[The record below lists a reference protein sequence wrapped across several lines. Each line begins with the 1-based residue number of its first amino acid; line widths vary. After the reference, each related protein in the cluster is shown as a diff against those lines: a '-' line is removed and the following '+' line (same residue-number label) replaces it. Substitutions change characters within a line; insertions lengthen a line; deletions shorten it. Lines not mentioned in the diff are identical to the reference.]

1 MKSRNYLTLSRNELD
16 KIKFGTD
23 GWRGIIGFDFNLSNL
38 SRVVVASCQ
47 ELHYQYF
54 KETNSKKIVIGYD
67 RRFMA
72 NEFAKEIASFVKGC
86 GFEPVLSNDFVPTP
100 SCSLYAKRFMFLGC
114 LVITASHN
122 PYNWLGLKIKSF
134 KGCSVDESFTR
145 EVEKRLLLGNSI
157 ERSQAS
163 YEKVDIKK
171 FHLDQIK
178 SKFNLDFI
186 VKSLKKMNLHVFIDS
201 MHGSASNCISQI
213 FEDYDSKPFT
223 EIRVDYDPF
232 FGGNPPEPLLKYL
245 DNLTEIL
252 TRNSKKDFKTLG
264 IIFDGDGDRIAVI
277 DEKGRYCSTQ
287 ALLPFFI
294 SYLGEKNKNSYPVL
308 KTVSGSDI
316 ISNISKK
323 QNREVVELPVGF
335 KHIAKKMIKEKIF
348 IGGEESGGVG
358 FGDFMPERDA
368 LYAAMILLNGIA
380 ENSKYLY
387 ETLDEIQEKFGPSFY
402 RRIDIK
408 FPNQSEKDIFKTF
421 INNNIPSEICG
432 NKIIDISNIDG
443 LKLRMDNNFWLLFR
457 FSGTEPLLRI
467 YCEATSEKNLN
478 QVLEWS
484 QKFINIV
491 KNKK

>member
-1 MKSRNYLTLSRNELD
+1 MSSNELD
-16 KIKFGTD
+16 EIKFGTD

-47 ELHYQYF
+47 ELYYQYF
-54 KETNSKKIVIGYD
+54 EETNSKKILIGYD

-86 GFEPVLSNDFVPTP
+86 GFEPILSTSYVPTP
-100 SCSLYAKRFMFLGC
+100 SCSLYAKKFMFLGC

-134 KGCSVDESFTR
+134 KGCSVDESFTK

-157 ERSQAS
+157 ERLEGA

-178 SKFNLDFI
+178 SNFNIDFI
-186 VKSLKKMNLHVFIDS
+186 ANNLKKMNLHIFVDS
-201 MHGSASNCISQI
+201 MHGSAANCLSQI
-213 FEDYDSKPFT
+213 FEGYDSKIFT
-223 EIRVDYDPF
+223 EIRADYDPL

-245 DNLTEIL
+245 DSLNDTLA
-252 TRNSKKDFKTLG
+252 RNSKKGIKALG

-277 DEKGRYCSTQ
+277 DEKGRFCSTQ
-287 ALLPFFI
+287 VLLPFFI
-294 SYLGEKNKNSYPVL
+294 SYLGEKNKNLYPVL

-316 ISNISKK
+316 ISNIAKN
-323 QNREVVELPVGF
+323 QDREVFELPVGF
-335 KHIAKKMIKEKIF
+335 KYIAKKMIKEKIF

-380 ENSKYLY
+380 EKSKYLY
-387 ETLDEIQEKFGPSFY
+387 ETLDQIQENFGPSFY
-402 RRIDIK
+402 RRIDVK
-408 FPNQSEKDIFKTF
+408 FPNQSEKEILEKY
-421 INNNIPSEICG
+421 IKNNIPSKICG
-432 NKIIDISNIDG
+432 YSIKSVSNIDG
-443 LKLRMDNNFWLLFR
+443 IKLRMDNNFWLLFR
-457 FSGTEPLLRI
+457 FSGTEPLLRL
-467 YCEATSEKNLN
+467 YCEAKSENDLN
-478 QVLEWS
+478 EVLEWS
-484 QKFINIV
+484 QKYINKV
-491 KNKK
+491 KNIK

>member
-1 MKSRNYLTLSRNELD
+1 MSSNELD
-16 KIKFGTD
+16 EIKFGTD

-47 ELHYQYF
+47 ELYYQYF
-54 KETNSKKIVIGYD
+54 EETNSKKILIGYD

-86 GFEPVLSNDFVPTP
+86 GFEPILSTSYVPTP
-100 SCSLYAKRFMFLGC
+100 SCSLYAKKFMFLGC

-134 KGCSVDESFTR
+134 KGCSVDESFTK

-157 ERSQAS
+157 ERLEGA

-178 SKFNLDFI
+178 SNFNIDFI
-186 VKSLKKMNLHVFIDS
+186 ANNLKKMNLHIFVDS
-201 MHGSASNCISQI
+201 MHGSAANCLSQI
-213 FEDYDSKPFT
+213 FEGYDSKIFT
-223 EIRVDYDPF
+223 EIRADYDPL

-245 DNLTEIL
+245 DNLTETL
-252 TRNSKKDFKTLG
+252 TKTSKNGIKTLG

-277 DEKGRYCSTQ
+277 DEKGRFCSTQ
-287 ALLPFFI
+287 VLLPFFI
-294 SYLGEKNKNSYPVL
+294 SYLGEKNKNLYPVL

-316 ISNISKK
+316 ISNIAKN
-323 QNREVVELPVGF
+323 QDREVFELPVGF
-335 KHIAKKMIKEKIF
+335 KYIAKKMIKEKIF

-380 ENSKYLY
+380 EKSKYLY
-387 ETLDEIQEKFGPSFY
+387 ETLDQIQENFGPSFY
-402 RRIDIK
+402 RRIDVK
-408 FPNQSEKDIFKTF
+408 FPNQSEKEILEKY
-421 INNNIPSEICG
+421 IKNNIPSKICG
-432 NKIIDISNIDG
+432 YSIKSVSNIDG
-443 LKLRMDNNFWLLFR
+443 IKLRMDNNFWLLFR
-457 FSGTEPLLRI
+457 FSGTEPLLRL
-467 YCEATSEKNLN
+467 YCEAKSENDLN
-478 QVLEWS
+478 EVLEWS
-484 QKFINIV
+484 QKYII
-491 KNKK
+491 K

>member
-1 MKSRNYLTLSRNELD
+1 MSSNELD
-16 KIKFGTD
+16 EIKFGTD

-47 ELHYQYF
+47 ELYYQYF
-54 KETNSKKIVIGYD
+54 EETNSKKILIGYD

-86 GFEPVLSNDFVPTP
+86 GFEPILSTSYVPTP
-100 SCSLYAKRFMFLGC
+100 SCSLYAKKFMFLGC

-134 KGCSVDESFTR
+134 KGCSVDESFTK

-157 ERSQAS
+157 ERLEGA

-178 SKFNLDFI
+178 SNFNIDFI
-186 VKSLKKMNLHVFIDS
+186 ANNLKKMNLHIFVDS
-201 MHGSASNCISQI
+201 MHGSAANCLSQI
-213 FEDYDSKPFT
+213 FEGYDSKIFT
-223 EIRVDYDPF
+223 EIRADYDPL

-245 DNLTEIL
+245 DSLTETL
-252 TRNSKKDFKTLG
+252 TRNSKKGIKTLG

-277 DEKGRYCSTQ
+277 DEKGRFCSTQ
-287 ALLPFFI
+287 VLLPFFI
-294 SYLGEKNKNSYPVL
+294 SYLGEKNKNLYPVL

-316 ISNISKK
+316 ISNIAKN
-323 QNREVVELPVGF
+323 QDREVFELPVGF
-335 KHIAKKMIKEKIF
+335 KYIAKKMIKEKIF

-380 ENSKYLY
+380 EKSKYLY
-387 ETLDEIQEKFGPSFY
+387 ETLDQIQENFGPSFY
-402 RRIDIK
+402 RRIDVK
-408 FPNQSEKDIFKTF
+408 FPNQSEKEILEKN
-421 INNNIPSEICG
+421 IKNNIPSKICG
-432 NKIIDISNIDG
+432 YAVMNVSNIDG
-443 LKLRMDNNFWLLFR
+443 IKLRMDNNFWLLFR
-457 FSGTEPLLRI
+457 FSGTEPLLRL
-467 YCEATSEKNLN
+467 YCEAKSENDLN
-478 QVLEWS
+478 EVLEWS
-484 QKFINIV
+484 QKYINKV
-491 KNKK
+491 KNIK

>member
-1 MKSRNYLTLSRNELD
+1 MSSNELD
-16 KIKFGTD
+16 EIKFGTD

-47 ELHYQYF
+47 ELYYQYF
-54 KETNSKKIVIGYD
+54 EETNSKKILIGYD

-86 GFEPVLSNDFVPTP
+86 GFEPILSTSYVPTP
-100 SCSLYAKRFMFLGC
+100 SCSLYAKKFMFLGC

-134 KGCSVDESFTR
+134 KGCSVDESFTK

-157 ERSQAS
+157 ERLGGA

-178 SKFNLDFI
+178 SNFNIDFI
-186 VKSLKKMNLHVFIDS
+186 ANNLKKMNLHIFVDS
-201 MHGSASNCISQI
+201 MHGSAANCLSQI
-213 FEDYDSKPFT
+213 FEGYDSKIFT
-223 EIRVDYDPF
+223 EIRADYDPL

-245 DNLTEIL
+245 DNLTETL
-252 TRNSKKDFKTLG
+252 TKTSKNGIKTLG

-277 DEKGRYCSTQ
+277 DEKGRFCSTQ
-287 ALLPFFI
+287 VLLPFFI
-294 SYLGEKNKNSYPVL
+294 SYLGEKNKNLYPVL

-316 ISNISKK
+316 ISNIAKN
-323 QNREVVELPVGF
+323 QDREVFELPVGF
-335 KHIAKKMIKEKIF
+335 KYIAKKMIKEKIF

-380 ENSKYLY
+380 EKSRYLC
-387 ETLDEIQEKFGPSFY
+387 ETLDQIQENFGPSFY
-402 RRIDIK
+402 RRIDVK
-408 FPNQSEKDIFKTF
+408 FPNQSEKEILENNIK
-421 INNNIPSEICG
+421 NNIPSKICG
-432 NKIIDISNIDG
+432 YSIKSVSNIDG
-443 LKLRMDNNFWLLFR
+443 IKLRMDNNFWLLFR
-457 FSGTEPLLRI
+457 FSGTEPLLRL
-467 YCEATSEKNLN
+467 YCEAKSENDLN
-478 QVLEWS
+478 EVLEWS
-484 QKFINIV
+484 QKYINKV
-491 KNKK
+491 KNIK

>member
-1 MKSRNYLTLSRNELD
+1 LSSNELD
-16 KIKFGTD
+16 EIKFGTD

-47 ELHYQYF
+47 ELYYQYF
-54 KETNSKKIVIGYD
+54 EETNSKKILIGYD

-86 GFEPVLSNDFVPTP
+86 GFEPILSTSYVPTP
-100 SCSLYAKRFMFLGC
+100 SCSLYAKKFMFLGC

-134 KGCSVDESFTR
+134 KGCSVDESFTK

-157 ERSQAS
+157 ERLGGA

-178 SKFNLDFI
+178 SNFNIDFI
-186 VKSLKKMNLHVFIDS
+186 ANNLKKMNLHIFVDS
-201 MHGSASNCISQI
+201 MHGSAANCLSQI
-213 FEDYDSKPFT
+213 FEGYDSKIFT
-223 EIRVDYDPF
+223 EIRADYDPL

-245 DNLTEIL
+245 DNLTETL
-252 TRNSKKDFKTLG
+252 TKTSKNGIKTLG

-277 DEKGRYCSTQ
+277 DEKGRFCSTQ
-287 ALLPFFI
+287 VLLPFFI
-294 SYLGEKNKNSYPVL
+294 SYLGEKNKNLYPVL

-316 ISNISKK
+316 ISNIAKN
-323 QNREVVELPVGF
+323 QDREVFELPVGF
-335 KHIAKKMIKEKIF
+335 KYIAKKMIKEKIF

-380 ENSKYLY
+380 EKSKYLY
-387 ETLDEIQEKFGPSFY
+387 ETLDQIQENFGPSFY
-402 RRIDIK
+402 RRIDVK
-408 FPNQSEKDIFKTF
+408 FPNQSEKEILEKY
-421 INNNIPSEICG
+421 IKNNIPSKICG
-432 NKIIDISNIDG
+432 YSIKSVSNIDG
-443 LKLRMDNNFWLLFR
+443 IKLRMDNNFWLLFR
-457 FSGTEPLLRI
+457 FSGTEPLLRL
-467 YCEATSEKNLN
+467 YCEAKSENDLN
-478 QVLEWS
+478 EVLEWS
-484 QKFINIV
+484 QKYINKV
-491 KNKK
+491 KNIK

>member
-1 MKSRNYLTLSRNELD
+1 MSANELD
-16 KIKFGTD
+16 EIKFGTD

-47 ELHYQYF
+47 ELYYQYF
-54 KETNSKKIVIGYD
+54 EETNSKKILIGYD

-86 GFEPVLSNDFVPTP
+86 GFEPILSTSYVPTP
-100 SCSLYAKRFMFLGC
+100 SCSLYAKKFMFLGC

-134 KGCSVDESFTR
+134 KGCSVDESFTK

-157 ERSQAS
+157 ERLGGA

-178 SKFNLDFI
+178 SNFNIDFI
-186 VKSLKKMNLHVFIDS
+186 AKNLKKMNLHIFVDS
-201 MHGSASNCISQI
+201 MHGSAANCLSQI
-213 FEDYDSKPFT
+213 FEGYDSKIFT
-223 EIRVDYDPF
+223 EIRADYDPL

-245 DNLTEIL
+245 DNLTETL
-252 TRNSKKDFKTLG
+252 TKTSKNGIKTLG

-277 DEKGRYCSTQ
+277 DEKGRFCSTQ
-287 ALLPFFI
+287 VLLPFFI
-294 SYLGEKNKNSYPVL
+294 SYLGEKNKNLYPVL

-316 ISNISKK
+316 ISNIAKN
-323 QNREVVELPVGF
+323 QDREVFELPVGF
-335 KHIAKKMIKEKIF
+335 KYIAKKMIKEKIF

-380 ENSKYLY
+380 EKSKYLY
-387 ETLDEIQEKFGPSFY
+387 ETLDQIQENFGPSFY
-402 RRIDIK
+402 RRIDVK
-408 FPNQSEKDIFKTF
+408 FPNQSEKEILEKY
-421 INNNIPSEICG
+421 IKNNIPSKICG
-432 NKIIDISNIDG
+432 YSIKSVSNIDG
-443 LKLRMDNNFWLLFR
+443 IKLRMDNNFWLLFR
-457 FSGTEPLLRI
+457 FSGTEPLLRL
-467 YCEATSEKNLN
+467 YCEAKSENDLN
-478 QVLEWS
+478 EVLEWS
-484 QKFINIV
+484 QKYINKV
-491 KNKK
+491 KNIK

>member
-1 MKSRNYLTLSRNELD
+1 MSSNELD
-16 KIKFGTD
+16 EIKFGTD

-47 ELHYQYF
+47 ELYYQYF
-54 KETNSKKIVIGYD
+54 EETNSKKILIGYD

-86 GFEPVLSNDFVPTP
+86 GFEPILSTSYVPTP
-100 SCSLYAKRFMFLGC
+100 SCSLYAKKFMFLGC

-134 KGCSVDESFTR
+134 KGCSVDESFTK

-157 ERSQAS
+157 ERLEGA

-178 SKFNLDFI
+178 SNFNIDFI
-186 VKSLKKMNLHVFIDS
+186 ANNLKKMNLHIFVDS
-201 MHGSASNCISQI
+201 MHGSAANCLSQI
-213 FEDYDSKPFT
+213 FEGYDSKIFT
-223 EIRVDYDPF
+223 EIRADYDPL

-245 DNLTEIL
+245 DNLTETL
-252 TRNSKKDFKTLG
+252 TKTSKNGIKTLG

-277 DEKGRYCSTQ
+277 DEKGRFCSTQ
-287 ALLPFFI
+287 VLLPFFI
-294 SYLGEKNKNSYPVL
+294 SYLGEKNKNLYPVL

-316 ISNISKK
+316 ISNIAKN
-323 QNREVVELPVGF
+323 QDREVFELPVGF
-335 KHIAKKMIKEKIF
+335 KYIAKKMIKEKIF

-380 ENSKYLY
+380 EKSKYLY
-387 ETLDEIQEKFGPSFY
+387 ETLDQIQENFGPSFY
-402 RRIDIK
+402 RRIDVK
-408 FPNQSEKDIFKTF
+408 FPNQSEKEILEKY
-421 INNNIPSEICG
+421 IKNNIPSKICG
-432 NKIIDISNIDG
+432 YAVMNVSNIDG
-443 LKLRMDNNFWLLFR
+443 IKLRMDNNFWLLFR
-457 FSGTEPLLRI
+457 FSGTEPLLRL
-467 YCEATSEKNLN
+467 YCEAKSENDLN
-478 QVLEWS
+478 EVLEWS
-484 QKFINIV
+484 QKYINKV
-491 KNKK
+491 KNIK

>member
-1 MKSRNYLTLSRNELD
+1 MSSNELD
-16 KIKFGTD
+16 EIKFGTD

-47 ELHYQYF
+47 ELYYQYF
-54 KETNSKKIVIGYD
+54 EETNSKKILIGYD

-86 GFEPVLSNDFVPTP
+86 GFEPILSTSYVPTP
-100 SCSLYAKRFMFLGC
+100 SCSLYAKKFMFLGC

-134 KGCSVDESFTR
+134 KGCSVDESFTK

-157 ERSQAS
+157 ERLEGA

-178 SKFNLDFI
+178 SNFNIDFI
-186 VKSLKKMNLHVFIDS
+186 ANNLKKMNLHIFVDS
-201 MHGSASNCISQI
+201 MHGSAANCLSQI
-213 FEDYDSKPFT
+213 FEGYDSKIFT
-223 EIRVDYDPF
+223 EIRADYDPL

-245 DNLTEIL
+245 DNLTETL
-252 TRNSKKDFKTLG
+252 TKTSKNGIKTLG

-277 DEKGRYCSTQ
+277 DEKGRFCSTQ
-287 ALLPFFI
+287 VLLPFFI
-294 SYLGEKNKNSYPVL
+294 SYLGEKNKNLYPVL

-316 ISNISKK
+316 ISNIAKN
-323 QNREVVELPVGF
+323 QDREVFELPVGF
-335 KHIAKKMIKEKIF
+335 KYIAKKMIKEKIF

-380 ENSKYLY
+380 EKSKYLY
-387 ETLDEIQEKFGPSFY
+387 ETLDQIQENFGPSFY
-402 RRIDIK
+402 RRIDVK
-408 FPNQSEKDIFKTF
+408 FPNQSEKEILEKY
-421 INNNIPSEICG
+421 IKNNIPSKICG
-432 NKIIDISNIDG
+432 YSIKSLSNIDG
-443 LKLRMDNNFWLLFR
+443 IKLRMDNNFWLLFR
-457 FSGTEPLLRI
+457 FSGTEPLLRL
-467 YCEATSEKNLN
+467 YCEAKSENDLN
-478 QVLEWS
+478 DVLEWS
-484 QKFINIV
+484 QKYINKV
-491 KNKK
+491 KNIK

>member
-1 MKSRNYLTLSRNELD
+1 LSSNELD
-16 KIKFGTD
+16 EIKFGTD

-47 ELHYQYF
+47 ELYYQYF
-54 KETNSKKIVIGYD
+54 EETNSKKILIGYD

-86 GFEPVLSNDFVPTP
+86 GFEPILSTSYVPTP
-100 SCSLYAKRFMFLGC
+100 SCSLYAKKFMFLGC

-134 KGCSVDESFTR
+134 KGCSVDESFTK

-157 ERSQAS
+157 ERLEGA

-178 SKFNLDFI
+178 SNFNIDFI
-186 VKSLKKMNLHVFIDS
+186 ANNLKKMNLHIFVDS
-201 MHGSASNCISQI
+201 MHGSAANCLSQI
-213 FEDYDSKPFT
+213 FEGYDSKIFT
-223 EIRVDYDPF
+223 EIRADYDPL

-245 DNLTEIL
+245 DNLTETL
-252 TRNSKKDFKTLG
+252 TKTSKNGIKTLG

-277 DEKGRYCSTQ
+277 DEKGRFCSTQ
-287 ALLPFFI
+287 VLLPFFI
-294 SYLGEKNKNSYPVL
+294 SYLGEKNKNLYPVL

-316 ISNISKK
+316 ISNIAKNQK
-323 QNREVVELPVGF
+323 REVFELPVGF
-335 KHIAKKMIKEKIF
+335 KYIAKKMIKEKIF

-380 ENSKYLY
+380 EKSKYLY
-387 ETLDEIQEKFGPSFY
+387 ETLDQIQENFGPSFY
-402 RRIDIK
+402 RRIDVK
-408 FPNQSEKDIFKTF
+408 FPNQSEKEILENNIK
-421 INNNIPSEICG
+421 NNIPSKICG
-432 NKIIDISNIDG
+432 YTVINVSNIDG
-443 LKLRMDNNFWLLFR
+443 IKLRMDNNFWLLFR
-457 FSGTEPLLRI
+457 FSGTEPLLRL
-467 YCEATSEKNLN
+467 YCEAKSENDLN
-478 QVLEWS
+478 EVLEWS
-484 QKFINIV
+484 QKYINKL
-491 KNKK
+491 KNIK

>member
-1 MKSRNYLTLSRNELD
+1 MSSNELD
-16 KIKFGTD
+16 EIKFGTD

-47 ELHYQYF
+47 ELYYQYF
-54 KETNSKKIVIGYD
+54 EETNSKKILIGYD

-86 GFEPVLSNDFVPTP
+86 GFEPILSTSYVPTP
-100 SCSLYAKRFMFLGC
+100 SCSLYAKKFMFLGC

-134 KGCSVDESFTR
+134 KGCSVDESFTK

-157 ERSQAS
+157 ERLEGA

-178 SKFNLDFI
+178 SNFNIDFI
-186 VKSLKKMNLHVFIDS
+186 ANNLKKMNLHIFVDS
-201 MHGSASNCISQI
+201 MHGSAANCLSQI
-213 FEDYDSKPFT
+213 FEGYDSKIFT
-223 EIRVDYDPF
+223 EIRADYDPL

-245 DNLTEIL
+245 DNLTETL
-252 TRNSKKDFKTLG
+252 TKTSKNGIKTLG

-277 DEKGRYCSTQ
+277 DEKGRFCSTQ
-287 ALLPFFI
+287 VLLPFFI
-294 SYLGEKNKNSYPVL
+294 SYLGEKNKNLYPVL

-316 ISNISKK
+316 ISNIAKN
-323 QNREVVELPVGF
+323 QDREVFELPVGF
-335 KHIAKKMIKEKIF
+335 KYIAKKMIKEKIF

-380 ENSKYLY
+380 EKSKYLY
-387 ETLDEIQEKFGPSFY
+387 ETLDQIQENFGPSFY
-402 RRIDIK
+402 RRIDVK
-408 FPNQSEKDIFKTF
+408 FPNQSEKEILEKY
-421 INNNIPSEICG
+421 IKNNIPSKICG
-432 NKIIDISNIDG
+432 YTVINISNIDG
-443 LKLRMDNNFWLLFR
+443 IKLRMDNNFWLLFR
-457 FSGTEPLLRI
+457 FSGTEPLLRL
-467 YCEATSEKNLN
+467 YCEAKSENDLN
-478 QVLEWS
+478 EVLEWS
-484 QKFINIV
+484 QKYINKV
-491 KNKK
+491 KNIK

>member
-1 MKSRNYLTLSRNELD
+1 MSSNELD
-16 KIKFGTD
+16 EIKFGTD

-47 ELHYQYF
+47 ELYYQYF
-54 KETNSKKIVIGYD
+54 EETNSKKILIGYD

-86 GFEPVLSNDFVPTP
+86 GFEPILSTSYVPTP
-100 SCSLYAKRFMFLGC
+100 SCSLYAKKFMFLGC

-134 KGCSVDESFTR
+134 KGCSVDESFTK

-157 ERSQAS
+157 ERLEGA

-178 SKFNLDFI
+178 SNFNIDFI
-186 VKSLKKMNLHVFIDS
+186 ANNLKKMNLHIFVDS
-201 MHGSASNCISQI
+201 MHGSAANCLSQI
-213 FEDYDSKPFT
+213 FEGYDSKIFT
-223 EIRVDYDPF
+223 EIRADYDPL

-245 DNLTEIL
+245 DNLTETL
-252 TRNSKKDFKTLG
+252 TKTSKNGIKTLG

-277 DEKGRYCSTQ
+277 DEKGRFCSTQ
-287 ALLPFFI
+287 VLLPFFI
-294 SYLGEKNKNSYPVL
+294 SYLGEKNKNLYPVL

-316 ISNISKK
+316 ISNIAKN
-323 QNREVVELPVGF
+323 QDREVFELPVGF
-335 KHIAKKMIKEKIF
+335 KYIAKKMIKEKIF

-380 ENSKYLY
+380 EKSKYLY
-387 ETLDEIQEKFGPSFY
+387 ETLDQIQENFGPSFY
-402 RRIDIK
+402 RRIDVK
-408 FPNQSEKDIFKTF
+408 FPNQSEKEILEKY
-421 INNNIPSEICG
+421 IKNNIPSKICG
-432 NKIIDISNIDG
+432 YSIKSVSNIDG
-443 LKLRMDNNFWLLFR
+443 IKLRMDNNFWLLFR
-457 FSGTEPLLRI
+457 FSGTEPLLRL
-467 YCEATSEKNLN
+467 YCEAKSENDAN
-478 QVLEWS
+478 EVLEWS
-484 QKFINIV
+484 QKYINKV
-491 KNKK
+491 KNIK

>member
-1 MKSRNYLTLSRNELD
+1 MSSNELD
-16 KIKFGTD
+16 EIKFGTD

-47 ELHYQYF
+47 ELYYQYF
-54 KETNSKKIVIGYD
+54 EETNSKKILIGYD

-86 GFEPVLSNDFVPTP
+86 GFEPIISTSYVPTP
-100 SCSLYAKRFMFLGC
+100 SCSLYVKKFMFLGC

-134 KGCSVDESFTR
+134 KGCSVDESFTK

-157 ERSQAS
+157 ERLEGA

-178 SKFNLDFI
+178 SNFNIDFI
-186 VKSLKKMNLHVFIDS
+186 ANNLKKMNLHIFVDS
-201 MHGSASNCISQI
+201 MHGSAANCLSQI
-213 FEDYDSKPFT
+213 FEGYDSKIFT
-223 EIRVDYDPF
+223 EIRADYDPL

-245 DNLTEIL
+245 DNLTETL
-252 TRNSKKDFKTLG
+252 TKTSKNGIKTLG

-277 DEKGRYCSTQ
+277 DEKGRFCSTQ
-287 ALLPFFI
+287 VLLPFFI
-294 SYLGEKNKNSYPVL
+294 SYLGEKNKNLYPVL

-316 ISNISKK
+316 ISNIAKN
-323 QNREVVELPVGF
+323 QNREVFELPVGF
-335 KHIAKKMIKEKIF
+335 KYIAKKMIKEKIF

-380 ENSKYLY
+380 EKSKYLY
-387 ETLDEIQEKFGPSFY
+387 ETLDQIQENFGPSFY
-402 RRIDIK
+402 RRIDVK
-408 FPNQSEKDIFKTF
+408 FPNQSEKEILEKY
-421 INNNIPSEICG
+421 IKNNIPSKICG
-432 NKIIDISNIDG
+432 YSIKSVSNIDG
-443 LKLRMDNNFWLLFR
+443 IKLRMDNNFWLLFR
-457 FSGTEPLLRI
+457 FSGTEPLLRL
-467 YCEATSEKNLN
+467 YCEAKSENDLN
-478 QVLEWS
+478 EVLEWS
-484 QKFINIV
+484 QKYINKV
-491 KNKK
+491 KNIK

>member
-1 MKSRNYLTLSRNELD
+1 LSSNELD
-16 KIKFGTD
+16 EIKFGTD

-47 ELHYQYF
+47 ELYYQYF
-54 KETNSKKIVIGYD
+54 EETNSKKILIGYD

-86 GFEPVLSNDFVPTP
+86 GFEPILSTSYVPTP
-100 SCSLYAKRFMFLGC
+100 SCSLYAKKFMFLGC

-134 KGCSVDESFTR
+134 KGCSVDESFTK

-157 ERSQAS
+157 ERLEGA

-178 SKFNLDFI
+178 SNFNIDFI
-186 VKSLKKMNLHVFIDS
+186 ANNLKKMNLHIFVDS
-201 MHGSASNCISQI
+201 MHGSAANCLSQI
-213 FEDYDSKPFT
+213 FEGYDSKNFT
-223 EIRVDYDPF
+223 EIRADYDPL

-245 DNLTEIL
+245 DNLTETL
-252 TRNSKKDFKTLG
+252 TKTSKNGIKTLG

-277 DEKGRYCSTQ
+277 DEKGRFCSTQ
-287 ALLPFFI
+287 VLLPFFI
-294 SYLGEKNKNSYPVL
+294 SYLGEKNKNLYPVL

-316 ISNISKK
+316 ISNIAKN
-323 QNREVVELPVGF
+323 QDREVFELPVGF
-335 KHIAKKMIKEKIF
+335 KYIAKKMIKEKIF

-380 ENSKYLY
+380 EKSKYLY
-387 ETLDEIQEKFGPSFY
+387 ETLDQIQENFGPSFY
-402 RRIDIK
+402 RRIDVK
-408 FPNQSEKDIFKTF
+408 FPNQSEKEILEKY
-421 INNNIPSEICG
+421 IKNNIPSKICG
-432 NKIIDISNIDG
+432 YSIKSVSNIDG
-443 LKLRMDNNFWLLFR
+443 IKLRMDNNFWLLFR
-457 FSGTEPLLRI
+457 FSGTEPLLRL
-467 YCEATSEKNLN
+467 YCEAKSENDLN
-478 QVLEWS
+478 EVLEWS
-484 QKFINIV
+484 QKYINKV
-491 KNKK
+491 KNIK

>member
-1 MKSRNYLTLSRNELD
+1 MSSNELD
-16 KIKFGTD
+16 EIKFGTD

-47 ELHYQYF
+47 ELYYQYF
-54 KETNSKKIVIGYD
+54 EETNSKKILIGYD

-86 GFEPVLSNDFVPTP
+86 GFEPILSTSYVPTP
-100 SCSLYAKRFMFLGC
+100 SCSLYVKKFMFLGC

-134 KGCSVDESFTR
+134 KGCSVDESFTK

-157 ERSQAS
+157 ERLEGA

-178 SKFNLDFI
+178 SNFNIDFI
-186 VKSLKKMNLHVFIDS
+186 ANNLKKMNLHIFVDS
-201 MHGSASNCISQI
+201 MHGSAANCLSQI
-213 FEDYDSKPFT
+213 FEGYDSKIFT
-223 EIRVDYDPF
+223 EIRADYDPL

-245 DNLTEIL
+245 DNLTETL
-252 TRNSKKDFKTLG
+252 TKTSKNGIKTLG

-277 DEKGRYCSTQ
+277 DEKGRFCSTQ
-287 ALLPFFI
+287 VLLPFFI
-294 SYLGEKNKNSYPVL
+294 SYLGEKNKNLYPVL

-316 ISNISKK
+316 ISNIAKN
-323 QNREVVELPVGF
+323 QDREVFELPVGF
-335 KHIAKKMIKEKIF
+335 KYIAKKMIKEKIF

-380 ENSKYLY
+380 EKSKYLY
-387 ETLDEIQEKFGPSFY
+387 ETLDQIQENFGPSFY
-402 RRIDIK
+402 RRIDVK
-408 FPNQSEKDIFKTF
+408 FPNQSEKEILEKY
-421 INNNIPSEICG
+421 IKNNIPSKICG
-432 NKIIDISNIDG
+432 YSIKSVSNIDG
-443 LKLRMDNNFWLLFR
+443 IKLRMDNNFWLLFR
-457 FSGTEPLLRI
+457 FSGTEPLLRL
-467 YCEATSEKNLN
+467 YCEAKSENDLN
-478 QVLEWS
+478 EVLEWS
-484 QKFINIV
+484 QKYINKV
-491 KNKK
+491 KNIK

>member
-1 MKSRNYLTLSRNELD
+1 MSSNELD
-16 KIKFGTD
+16 EIKFGTD
-23 GWRGIIGFDFNLSNL
+23 GWRGIIGFDFNVSNL

-47 ELHYQYF
+47 ELYYQYF
-54 KETNSKKIVIGYD
+54 EETNSKKILIGYD

-86 GFEPVLSNDFVPTP
+86 GFEPILSTSYVPTP
-100 SCSLYAKRFMFLGC
+100 SCSLYAKKFMFLGC

-134 KGCSVDESFTR
+134 KGCSVDESFTK

-157 ERSQAS
+157 ERLEGA

-178 SKFNLDFI
+178 SNFNIDFI
-186 VKSLKKMNLHVFIDS
+186 ANNLKKMNLHIFVDS
-201 MHGSASNCISQI
+201 MHGSAANCLSQI
-213 FEDYDSKPFT
+213 FEGYDSKIFT
-223 EIRVDYDPF
+223 EIRADYDPL

-245 DNLTEIL
+245 DNLTETL
-252 TRNSKKDFKTLG
+252 TRTSKNGIKTLG

-277 DEKGRYCSTQ
+277 DEKGRFCSTQ
-287 ALLPFFI
+287 VLLPFFI
-294 SYLGEKNKNSYPVL
+294 SYLGEKNKNLYPVL

-316 ISNISKK
+316 ISNIAKN

-335 KHIAKKMIKEKIF
+335 KYIAKKMIKEKIF

-380 ENSKYLY
+380 EKSKYLY
-387 ETLDEIQEKFGPSFY
+387 ETLDQIQENFGPSFY
-402 RRIDIK
+402 RRIDVK
-408 FPNQSEKDIFKTF
+408 FPNQSEKEILEKY
-421 INNNIPSEICG
+421 IKNNIPSKICG
-432 NKIIDISNIDG
+432 YSIKSVSNIDG
-443 LKLRMDNNFWLLFR
+443 IKLRMDNNFWLLFR
-457 FSGTEPLLRI
+457 FSGTEPLLRL
-467 YCEATSEKNLN
+467 YCEAKSENDLN
-478 QVLEWS
+478 EVLEWS
-484 QKFINIV
+484 QKYINKV
-491 KNKK
+491 KNIK

>member
-1 MKSRNYLTLSRNELD
+1 MSSNELD
-16 KIKFGTD
+16 EIKFGTD

-47 ELHYQYF
+47 ELYYQYF
-54 KETNSKKIVIGYD
+54 EETNSKKILIGYD

-86 GFEPVLSNDFVPTP
+86 GFEPILSTSYVPTP
-100 SCSLYAKRFMFLGC
+100 SCSLYAKKFMFLGC

-134 KGCSVDESFTR
+134 KGCSVDESFTK

-157 ERSQAS
+157 ERLEGA

-178 SKFNLDFI
+178 SNFNIDFI
-186 VKSLKKMNLHVFIDS
+186 ANNLKKMNLHIFVDS
-201 MHGSASNCISQI
+201 MHGSAANCLSQI
-213 FEDYDSKPFT
+213 FEGYDSKIFT
-223 EIRVDYDPF
+223 EIRADYDPL

-245 DNLTEIL
+245 DNLTETL
-252 TRNSKKDFKTLG
+252 TKTSKNGIKTLG

-277 DEKGRYCSTQ
+277 DEKGRFCSTQ
-287 ALLPFFI
+287 VLLPFFI
-294 SYLGEKNKNSYPVL
+294 SYLGEKNKNLYPVL

-316 ISNISKK
+316 ISNIAKS
-323 QNREVVELPVGF
+323 QDREVFELPVGF
-335 KHIAKKMIKEKIF
+335 KYIAKKMIKEKIF

-380 ENSKYLY
+380 EKSKYLY
-387 ETLDEIQEKFGPSFY
+387 ETLDQIQENFGPSFY
-402 RRIDIK
+402 RRIDVK
-408 FPNQSEKDIFKTF
+408 FPNQSEKEILEKY
-421 INNNIPSEICG
+421 IKNNIPSKICG
-432 NKIIDISNIDG
+432 YSIKSVSNIDG
-443 LKLRMDNNFWLLFR
+443 IKLRMDNNFWLLFR
-457 FSGTEPLLRI
+457 FSGTEPLLRL
-467 YCEATSEKNLN
+467 YCEAKSENDLN
-478 QVLEWS
+478 EVLEWS
-484 QKFINIV
+484 QKYINKV
-491 KNKK
+491 KNLK

>member
-1 MKSRNYLTLSRNELD
+1 MSSNELD
-16 KIKFGTD
+16 EIKFGTD

-47 ELHYQYF
+47 ELYYQYF
-54 KETNSKKIVIGYD
+54 EETNSKKILIGYD

-86 GFEPVLSNDFVPTP
+86 GFEPILSTSYVPTP
-100 SCSLYAKRFMFLGC
+100 SCSLYAKKFMFLGC

-134 KGCSVDESFTR
+134 KGCSVDESFTK

-157 ERSQAS
+157 ERLEGA

-178 SKFNLDFI
+178 SNFNIDFI
-186 VKSLKKMNLHVFIDS
+186 ANNLKKMNLHIFVDS
-201 MHGSASNCISQI
+201 MHGSAANCLSQI
-213 FEDYDSKPFT
+213 FEGYDSKIFT
-223 EIRVDYDPF
+223 EIRADYDPL

-245 DNLTEIL
+245 DNLTETL
-252 TRNSKKDFKTLG
+252 TKTSKNGIKTLG

-277 DEKGRYCSTQ
+277 DEKGRFCSTQ
-287 ALLPFFI
+287 VLLPFFI
-294 SYLGEKNKNSYPVL
+294 SYLGEKNKNLYPVL

-316 ISNISKK
+316 ISNIAKN
-323 QNREVVELPVGF
+323 QDREVFELPVGF
-335 KHIAKKMIKEKIF
+335 KYIAKKMIKEKIF

-380 ENSKYLY
+380 EKSKYLY
-387 ETLDEIQEKFGPSFY
+387 ETLDQIQENFGPSFY
-402 RRIDIK
+402 KRIDIK
-408 FPNQSEKDIFKTF
+408 FPNQSEKEILEKH
-421 INNNIPSEICG
+421 IKNNIPSKICG
-432 NKIIDISNIDG
+432 YSIKSVSNIDG
-443 LKLRMDNNFWLLFR
+443 IKLRMDNNFWLLFR
-457 FSGTEPLLRI
+457 FSGTEPLLRL
-467 YCEATSEKNLN
+467 YCEAKSENDLN
-478 QVLEWS
+478 EVLEWS
-484 QKFINIV
+484 QKYINKV
-491 KNKK
+491 KNIK

>member
-1 MKSRNYLTLSRNELD
+1 MSSNELD
-16 KIKFGTD
+16 EIKFGTD
-23 GWRGIIGFDFNLSNL
+23 GWRGIIGFDFNVSNL

-47 ELHYQYF
+47 ELYYQYF
-54 KETNSKKIVIGYD
+54 EETNSKKILIGYD

-86 GFEPVLSNDFVPTP
+86 GFEPILSSSYVPTP
-100 SCSLYAKRFMFLGC
+100 SCSLYAKKFMFLGC

-134 KGCSVDESFTR
+134 KGCSVDESFTK

-157 ERSQAS
+157 ERLEVS

-178 SKFNLDFI
+178 SNFNIDFI
-186 VKSLKKMNLHVFIDS
+186 LNNLKKMNLHIFVDS
-201 MHGSASNCISQI
+201 MHGSAANCLSQI
-213 FEDYDSKPFT
+213 FEDCDSKNFT
-223 EIRVDYDPF
+223 EIRADYDPL

-245 DNLTEIL
+245 DNLTETL
-252 TRNSKKDFKTLG
+252 TRNSKKGIKTLG

-277 DEKGRYCSTQ
+277 DEKGRFCSTQ
-287 ALLPFFI
+287 VLLPFFI
-294 SYLGEKNKNSYPVL
+294 SYLGEKNKNLYPVL

-316 ISNISKK
+316 ISNITKN

-335 KHIAKKMIKEKIF
+335 KYIAKKMIKEKIF

-380 ENSKYLY
+380 EKSKYLY
-387 ETLDEIQEKFGPSFY
+387 ETLDQIQEKFGPSFY

-408 FPNQSEKDIFKTF
+408 LLNQSEKEILEEYIK
-421 INNNIPSEICG
+421 NNIPAKICG
-432 NKIIDISNIDG
+432 YKIKNISNIDG
-443 LKLRMDNNFWLLFR
+443 IKLRIDNNFWLLFR
-457 FSGTEPLLRI
+457 FSGTEPLLRL
-467 YCEATSEKNLN
+467 YCEAKSEHDLN
-478 QVLEWS
+478 EVLDWS
-484 QKFINIV
+484 QKYINKV
-491 KNKK
+491 KI

>member
-1 MKSRNYLTLSRNELD
+1 MSSNELD
-16 KIKFGTD
+16 EIKFGTD

-47 ELHYQYF
+47 ELYYQYF
-54 KETNSKKIVIGYD
+54 EETNSKKILIGYD

-86 GFEPVLSNDFVPTP
+86 GFEPILSTSYVPTP
-100 SCSLYAKRFMFLGC
+100 SCSLYAKKFMFLGC

-134 KGCSVDESFTR
+134 KGCSVDESFTK

-157 ERSQAS
+157 ERLEGA

-178 SKFNLDFI
+178 SNFNIDFI
-186 VKSLKKMNLHVFIDS
+186 ANNLKKMNLHIFVDS
-201 MHGSASNCISQI
+201 MHGSAANCLSQI
-213 FEDYDSKPFT
+213 FEGYDSKIFT
-223 EIRVDYDPF
+223 EIRADYDPL

-245 DNLTEIL
+245 DNLTETL
-252 TRNSKKDFKTLG
+252 TKTSKNGIKTLG

-277 DEKGRYCSTQ
+277 DEKGRFCSTQ
-287 ALLPFFI
+287 VLLPFFI
-294 SYLGEKNKNSYPVL
+294 SYLGEKNKNLYPVL

-316 ISNISKK
+316 ISNIAKNQK
-323 QNREVVELPVGF
+323 REVFELPVGF
-335 KHIAKKMIKEKIF
+335 KYIAKKMIKEKIF

-380 ENSKYLY
+380 EKSKYLY
-387 ETLDEIQEKFGPSFY
+387 ETLDQIQENFGPSFY
-402 RRIDIK
+402 RRIDVK
-408 FPNQSEKDIFKTF
+408 FPNQSEKEILEKY
-421 INNNIPSEICG
+421 IKNNIPSKICG
-432 NKIIDISNIDG
+432 YSIKSVSNIDG
-443 LKLRMDNNFWLLFR
+443 IKLRMDNNFWLLFR
-457 FSGTEPLLRI
+457 FSGTEPLLRL
-467 YCEATSEKNLN
+467 YCEAKSENDLN
-478 QVLEWS
+478 EVLEWS
-484 QKFINIV
+484 QKYINKV
-491 KNKK
+491 KNIK

>member
-1 MKSRNYLTLSRNELD
+1 MSSNELD
-16 KIKFGTD
+16 EIKFGTD

-47 ELHYQYF
+47 ELYYQYF
-54 KETNSKKIVIGYD
+54 EETNSKKILIGYD

-86 GFEPVLSNDFVPTP
+86 GFEPVISTSYVPTP
-100 SCSLYAKRFMFLGC
+100 SCSLYVKKFMFLGC

-134 KGCSVDESFTR
+134 KGCSVDESFTK

-157 ERSQAS
+157 ERLEGA

-178 SKFNLDFI
+178 SNFNIDFI
-186 VKSLKKMNLHVFIDS
+186 ANNLKKMNLHIFVDS
-201 MHGSASNCISQI
+201 MHGSAANCLSQI
-213 FEDYDSKPFT
+213 FEGYDSKIFT
-223 EIRVDYDPF
+223 EIRADYDPL

-245 DNLTEIL
+245 DNLTETL
-252 TRNSKKDFKTLG
+252 TKTSKNGIKTLG

-277 DEKGRYCSTQ
+277 DEKGRFCSTQ
-287 ALLPFFI
+287 VLLPFFI
-294 SYLGEKNKNSYPVL
+294 SYLGEKNKNLYPVL

-316 ISNISKK
+316 ISNIAKN
-323 QNREVVELPVGF
+323 QDREVFELPVGF
-335 KHIAKKMIKEKIF
+335 KYIAKKMIKEKIF

-380 ENSKYLY
+380 EKSKYLY
-387 ETLDEIQEKFGPSFY
+387 ETLDQIQENFGPSFY
-402 RRIDIK
+402 RRIDVK
-408 FPNQSEKDIFKTF
+408 FPNQSEKEILENNIK
-421 INNNIPSEICG
+421 NNIPSKICG
-432 NKIIDISNIDG
+432 YNVMNVSNIDG
-443 LKLRMDNNFWLLFR
+443 IKLRMDNNFWLLFR
-457 FSGTEPLLRI
+457 FSGTEPLLRL
-467 YCEATSEKNLN
+467 YCEAKSENDLN
-478 QVLEWS
+478 EVLEWS
-484 QKFINIV
+484 QKYINKV
-491 KNKK
+491 KNIK

>member
-1 MKSRNYLTLSRNELD
+1 MSSNELD
-16 KIKFGTD
+16 EIKFGTD

-47 ELHYQYF
+47 ELYYQYF
-54 KETNSKKIVIGYD
+54 EETNSKKILIGYD

-86 GFEPVLSNDFVPTP
+86 GFAPILSTSYVPTP
-100 SCSLYAKRFMFLGC
+100 SCSLYAKKFMFLGC

-134 KGCSVDESFTR
+134 KGCSVDESFTK

-157 ERSQAS
+157 ERLEGG

-178 SKFNLDFI
+178 SNFNIDFI
-186 VKSLKKMNLHVFIDS
+186 ANNLKKMNLHIFVDS
-201 MHGSASNCISQI
+201 MHGSAANCLSQI
-213 FEDYDSKPFT
+213 FEGYDSKIFT
-223 EIRVDYDPF
+223 EIRADYDPL

-245 DNLTEIL
+245 DNLTETL
-252 TRNSKKDFKTLG
+252 TKTSKNGIKTLG

-277 DEKGRYCSTQ
+277 DEKGRFCSTQ
-287 ALLPFFI
+287 VLLPFFI
-294 SYLGEKNKNSYPVL
+294 SYLGEKNKNLYPVL

-316 ISNISKK
+316 ISNIAKN
-323 QNREVVELPVGF
+323 QDREVFELPVGF
-335 KHIAKKMIKEKIF
+335 KYIAKKMIKEKIF

-380 ENSKYLY
+380 EKSKYLY
-387 ETLDEIQEKFGPSFY
+387 ETLDQIQENFGPSFY
-402 RRIDIK
+402 RRIDVK
-408 FPNQSEKDIFKTF
+408 FPNQSEKEILEKY
-421 INNNIPSEICG
+421 IKNNIPSKICG
-432 NKIIDISNIDG
+432 YSIKSVSNIDG
-443 LKLRMDNNFWLLFR
+443 IKLRMDNNFWLLFR
-457 FSGTEPLLRI
+457 FSGTEPLLRL
-467 YCEATSEKNLN
+467 YCEAKSENDLN
-478 QVLEWS
+478 EVLEWS
-484 QKFINIV
+484 QKYINKV
-491 KNKK
+491 KNIK

>member
-1 MKSRNYLTLSRNELD
+1 MSSNELD
-16 KIKFGTD
+16 EIKFGTD

-47 ELHYQYF
+47 ELYYQYF
-54 KETNSKKIVIGYD
+54 EETNSKKILIGYD

-86 GFEPVLSNDFVPTP
+86 GFEPILSTSYVPTP
-100 SCSLYAKRFMFLGC
+100 SCSLYAKKFMFLGC

-134 KGCSVDESFTR
+134 KGCSVDESFTK

-157 ERSQAS
+157 ERLEGA

-178 SKFNLDFI
+178 SNFNIDFI
-186 VKSLKKMNLHVFIDS
+186 ANNLKKMNLHIFVDS
-201 MHGSASNCISQI
+201 MHGSAANCLSQI
-213 FEDYDSKPFT
+213 FEGYDSKIFT
-223 EIRVDYDPF
+223 EIRADYDPL

-245 DNLTEIL
+245 DSLNDTL
-252 TRNSKKDFKTLG
+252 TRNSKKGIKALG

-277 DEKGRYCSTQ
+277 DEKGRFCSTQ
-287 ALLPFFI
+287 VLLPFFI
-294 SYLGEKNKNSYPVL
+294 SYLGEKNKNLYPVL

-316 ISNISKK
+316 ISNIAKN
-323 QNREVVELPVGF
+323 QDREVFELPVGF
-335 KHIAKKMIKEKIF
+335 KYIAKKMIKEKIF

-380 ENSKYLY
+380 EKSKYLY
-387 ETLDEIQEKFGPSFY
+387 ETLDQIQENFGPSFY
-402 RRIDIK
+402 RRIDVK
-408 FPNQSEKDIFKTF
+408 FPNQSEKEILEKY
-421 INNNIPSEICG
+421 IKNNIPSKICG
-432 NKIIDISNIDG
+432 YSIKSVSNIDG
-443 LKLRMDNNFWLLFR
+443 IKLRMDNNFWLLFR
-457 FSGTEPLLRI
+457 FSGTEPLLRL
-467 YCEATSEKNLN
+467 YCEAKSENDLN
-478 QVLEWS
+478 EVLEWS
-484 QKFINIV
+484 QKYINKV
-491 KNKK
+491 KNIK